1 MLQRS
6 MELGEVQASM
16 QELHEFGERV
26 VKRRKMQS
34 EKEKD
39 DNGKLY
45 KYVDE
50 LFWSFSGS
58 SISDLIF
65 SRLFSLLW
73 W

>member
-16 QELHEFGERV
+16 LELHEFGERV

-50 LFWSFSGS
+50 LF
-58 SISDLIF
+58 
-65 SRLFSLLW
+65 
-73 W
+73 